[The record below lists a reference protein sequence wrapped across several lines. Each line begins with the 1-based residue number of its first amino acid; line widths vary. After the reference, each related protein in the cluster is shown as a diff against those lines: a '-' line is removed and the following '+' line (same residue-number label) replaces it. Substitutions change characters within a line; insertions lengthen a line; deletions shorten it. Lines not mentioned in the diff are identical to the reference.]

1 MKKMQTEVVNKQLEE
16 SEIVT
21 EKLYSSCEDGVNTM
35 GSLVNDPTCWGNNKD
50 ATCGKRRKIERKT
63 TRCCGLRA
71 KIGVKNEKFLA

>member
-35 GSLVNDPTCWGNNKD
+35 GSLVNDPTC
-50 ATCGKRRKIERKT
+50 
-63 TRCCGLRA
+63 
-71 KIGVKNEKFLA
+71 